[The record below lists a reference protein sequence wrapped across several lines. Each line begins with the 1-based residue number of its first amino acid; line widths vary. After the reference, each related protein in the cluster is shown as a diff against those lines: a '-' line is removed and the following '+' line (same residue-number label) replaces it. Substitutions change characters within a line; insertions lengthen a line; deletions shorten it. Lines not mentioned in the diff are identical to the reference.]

1 MGVEVRASSPRPVNL
16 EGSLG
21 PLLPGTTSGSPSKA
35 ADTLLA
41 FLFYRVNP
49 FLFPFRAYTYL
60 LTPPTPQTRPTL
72 EQGWGALSGTLYL
85 TQPSGFAGTT
95 LWFCPSG
102 LPTPAVSAAVTWTLP
117 FLSVPPLVRG
127 CLHALGMGSQP
138 SHQLGESPSA
148 TLAASHKPPC
158 PHSRPQTCHPSMR
171 SSP

>member
-1 MGVEVRASSPRPVNL
+1 MSVQAKAGCSGMFPRWEWSRASSPRPVNL
-16 EGSLG
+16 ERFTG
-21 PLLPGTTSGSPSKA
+21 PPSFPGTTSGSPSKT

-60 LTPPTPQTRPTL
+60 LTPPTPQSY
-72 EQGWGALSGTLYL
+72 ALHWSRGGEHWWDPVSYSALW
-85 TQPSGFAGTT
+85 PRGP

-127 CLHALGMGSQP
+127 MPACPGDGQP
-138 SHQLGESPSA
+138 A
-148 TLAASHKPPC
+148 
-158 PHSRPQTCHPSMR
+158 
-171 SSP
+171 